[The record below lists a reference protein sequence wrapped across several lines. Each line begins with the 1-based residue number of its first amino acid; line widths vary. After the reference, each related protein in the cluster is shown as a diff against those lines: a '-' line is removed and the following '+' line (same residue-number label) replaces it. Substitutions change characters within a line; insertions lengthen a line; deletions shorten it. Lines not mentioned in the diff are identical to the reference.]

1 MTSVCCT
8 PGCLGSASEAV
19 SDHEPWVH
27 RGGVHDQDP
36 PPNPGPGRPRYT
48 GFRPRW
54 MRGRTE
60 ADGIL
65 DGCPATGV
73 VGPAEPGDP
82 LAMLVSALSPDERRR
97 LADMLRERNGS

>member
-1 MTSVCCT
+1 
-8 PGCLGSASEAV
+8 
-19 SDHEPWVH
+19 
-27 RGGVHDQDP
+27 
-36 PPNPGPGRPRYT
+36 
-48 GFRPRW
+48 